1 MQFQNTIAY
10 GTFLNTGGQVTLT
23 NATWTALA
31 FVPTETLVKNVNVPN
46 GATTFKIQVQETG
59 MYWVEFSFIAEG
71 GDSKSYSI
79 RPYVNNAVYGSGG
92 TGMEIKFYQQPTTQ
106 KYEVSTHGLFALTKD
121 DVLEWKIYVPTASA
135 TNFYINYLK
144 MNILNLQQIGLH

>member
-1 MQFQNTIAY
+1 MEFQNTIAY

-59 MYWVEFSFIAEG
+59 MYWVE
-71 GDSKSYSI
+71 SY
-79 RPYVNNAVYGSGG
+79 
-92 TGMEIKFYQQPTTQ
+92 
-106 KYEVSTHGLFALTKD
+106 
-121 DVLEWKIYVPTASA
+121 
-135 TNFYINYLK
+135 
-144 MNILNLQQIGLH
+144 